1 MPNCNH
7 TSEIV
12 RFSTPTLQINFKTI
26 NPESIAE
33 AYLVFK
39 IDGTPGLTKDLTA
52 ATVHVGTQQEPGDWI
67 AWTLTQAETGA
78 WLENT
83 SLTAYCDWKLSDG
96 TRGRSH
102 TKEFRVVETGKD
114 EVI

>member
-1 MPNCNH
+1 MNCS
-7 TSEIV
+7 TPGVIV
-12 RFSTPTLQINFKTI
+12 RYSTPTIQINFKTI
-26 NPESIAE
+26 DPSTISE

-39 IDGTPGLTKDLTA
+39 KFGVESLEKDLTS
-52 ATVHVGTQQEPGDWI
+52 ATVHVGTQEDPGDWI
-67 AWTLTQAETGA
+67 SWTLTQSETGA

>member
-1 MPNCNH
+1 MTCSTPGV
-7 TSEIV
+7 IV
-12 RFSTPTLQINFKTI
+12 RYSTPTIQINFKTI
-26 NPESIAE
+26 DPSTITE

-39 IDGTPGLTKDLTA
+39 RSGEESLTKDISS
-52 ATVHVGTQQEPGDWI
+52 ATVHVGTQEDPGNWI
-67 AWTLTQAETGA
+67 SWTLAQAETGA

-83 SLTAYCDWKLSDG
+83 SLTAYCDWKLTDG

-102 TKEFRVVETGKD
+102 SKEFRVVETGID